1 MAKQQNTP
9 EDISYTDHEFQDLRS
24 RQSQHSILKQ
34 VGINLFT

>member
-24 RQSQHSILKQ
+24 R
-34 VGINLFT
+34 